1 VTEEAVAALVADV
14 RAGRAPRAG
23 LLPLLREDAPVYE
36 GRGSGGAARIR
47 AWVTAALG
55 DVGCP
60 AAAEPFVLADLE
72 REQDAGLLAAAA
84 RAVRGIADPG
94 DEVGAAL
101 VTALRRL
108 PAGDRPVSF
117 DGIRPEWPAA
127 NPTTVVAELVGA
139 LASLGPRAAP
149 ARSDLEALRVTH
161 APTWGP
167 DVRAALDDVIAA
179 LPDDECCCCEH
190 AAPAAEPVTAAAGG
204 PGIGDTAL
212 EDQDG
217 GRTTFG
223 AAFRGRPT
231 ALAFFYTRCENP
243 EKCSLTIARLAEL
256 QDALEEAGLLERA
269 NVAALT
275 YDPAYDLPHRLRRYG
290 EDRGLRFGPRVRLFR
305 AEADHEAIRRHFAL
319 RVGYGGS
326 LVNRHAVE
334 LFVLGPDAEPA
345 VVWSGRPWD
354 TGDVVAALAARIP
367 EVVPAAAPAP

>member
-1 VTEEAVAALVADV
+1 MTEDDVAALVADV
-14 RAGRAPRAG
+14 RADRSPPGA
-23 LLPLLREDAPVYE
+23 LLPLLREDAPVYD
-36 GRGSGGAARIR
+36 GRGTAAAGRIR
-47 AWVTAALG
+47 AWVMAAFG

-60 AAAEPFVLADLE
+60 AAAEALVLADLE
-72 REQDAGLLAAAA
+72 REQDAQVLAAAA
-84 RAVRGIADPG
+84 RAVRGMADPG
-94 DEVGAAL
+94 DDVAAAL

-127 NPTTVVAELVGA
+127 HPTTAVTELVGA
-139 LASLGPRAAP
+139 LAWLGPRAAP
-149 ARSDLEALRVTH
+149 ARWDLEALRVTH

-167 DVRAALDDVIAA
+167 EVRAALDEVVAA
-179 LPDDECCCCEH
+179 LPGDDGDCCGH
-190 AAPAAEPVTAAAGG
+190 AAPPAEPVTAAGTR
-204 PGIGDTAL
+204 IGDAAL

-217 GRTTFG
+217 TRTTFDD
-223 AAFRGRPT
+223 AFRGRPT

-243 EKCSLTIARLAEL
+243 EKCSLTITRLGEL
-256 QDALEEAGLLERA
+256 QGALEQAGLLEGA

-319 RVGYGGS
+319 RVGYAGS

-334 LFVLGPDAEPA
+334 LFVLGPDAEPTLA
-345 VVWSGRPWD
+345 WSGRPWD
-354 TGDVVAALAARIP
+354 TRDVVAALARS
-367 EVVPAAAPAP
+367 APG